1 MNDAHRW
8 RIFDADPAR
17 GVPIFGRICG
27 IREIKN
33 RNGRQ
38 HLFQPVFYASD
49 GMQQIP
55 YPKEW
60 PAVLARR
67 LGPPFQPAIV
77 ARCHTKSKRTQSR
90 ATIQAAAEK
99 KQATK
104 AWKAKAKET
113 EKAAAKAERRRLKK
127 EAKARAKA
135 ERNQAR
141 VEKKAAK
148 RVKVAQLFEDSPRS
162 EDSSDGS
169 SLCSFIVP
177 DSEPAASKK
186 RSPVRKKASPVRK
199 KRFVDDS
206 ETESEADSDPRAKET
221 DIVASMRA
229 NARKALASTAAAA
242 QAVCEKAPPEKD
254 IPPARKATLLSFF
267 GKIPAMRV
275 PTPKLQSGA
284 GGSSSPES
292 TGRTI
297 YYTGHQAVG
306 RSPFFTPTEFLVLMG
321 YTPSSCVRLA
331 AAKHGARMQGEDG
344 QWFLPVSQPSQSHSS
359 LTVVGNAQAL
369 LAIARKRPSRTSAA
383 SAVVARPS
391 CALLHPSTGGNTHD
405 PPMSLKRKL
414 VESFHPEVSRCLAQ
428 ASHGRTLTP
437 CVFPPRLTGRIK
449 QRRRQLHRRTLGER
463 PHVRE

>member
-1 MNDAHRW
+1 MGMAPNV
-8 RIFDADPAR
+8 ADVVQAAAAN
-17 GVPIFGRICG
+17 
-27 IREIKN
+27 K
-33 RNGRQ
+33 
-38 HLFQPVFYASD
+38 A
-49 GMQQIP
+49 
-55 YPKEW
+55 
-60 PAVLARR
+60 
-67 LGPPFQPAIV
+67 
-77 ARCHTKSKRTQSR
+77 

-127 EAKARAKA
+127 EAKTRAKA

-284 GGSSSPES
+284 GG
-292 TGRTI
+292 
-297 YYTGHQAVG
+297 Y
-306 RSPFFTPTEFLVLMG
+306 
-321 YTPSSCVRLA
+321 
-331 AAKHGARMQGEDG
+331 G

-437 CVFPPRLTGRIK
+437 CVFPPRLAGRIK